1 MEIELRN
8 LAKAYGATK
17 VVNDLS
23 FSLEKGEMI
32 ALLGP
37 SGCGKTTTL
46 RMVAGFIQPTSGA
59 IVVRGRDIT
68 FLPPHKRDTG
78 LVFQNYAL
86 FPHLTVTE
94 NIAFGLN
101 RRSIPR
107 DEQRTAYRRD
117 ARQAETDGPGRALP
131 AQLSGGQ
138 QQRVAVARALVIN
151 PAILLLDEP
160 FSNLDAKLRESTGIE
175 LRRIQQRARSH
186 LDLCDPRSE

>member
-8 LAKAYGATK
+8 LAKAFGATK

-46 RMVAGFIQPTSGA
+46 RMVAGFIRPTSGA
-59 IVVRGRDIT
+59 IVVRGHDIT
-68 FLPPHKRDTG
+68 SLPPHKRDSG

-86 FPHLTVTE
+86 FPHMTVTE

-101 RRSIPR
+101 RRGIPR
-107 DEQRTAYRRD
+107 DEQRT
-117 ARQAETDGPGRALP
+117 ELP
-131 AQLSGGQ
+131 
-138 QQRVAVARALVIN
+138 R
-151 PAILLLDEP
+151 
-160 FSNLDAKLRESTGIE
+160 
-175 LRRIQQRARSH
+175 
-186 LDLCDPRSE
+186 